1 MRAQRTCWKRLKRW
15 PCLAPYS
22 HSYSHTHTLWHE
34 DIETREPLGRESP
47 EQWRFLTWLSAAH
60 VIPGRTPK
68 HVHYAKRDARPK
80 VGFAF
85 RHRCRKIRF
94 ERSPR
99 EPKTL
104 HTHMSLAKILPHPLY
119 GYQAVAV
126 VVIGSLLAS
135 HTLLGLSIVTRL
147 GETRLEPIT
156 ITVGATVISDTL
168 SLIVFAVCLS
178 IFQTGFSVRAQ
189 GFQLVEISVAVP
201 LIAVG
206 VSRLG
211 AWLLRKVEGDENAY
225 FVIMLA
231 MLVIAGSIAA
241 SINLPDI
248 VGRSLRDLRLMR
260 RQGMNL
266 RKRSWSSLGVPYS
279 SLCSSLTPAF

>member
-1 MRAQRTCWKRLKRW
+1 
-15 PCLAPYS
+15 
-22 HSYSHTHTLWHE
+22 
-34 DIETREPLGRESP
+34 
-47 EQWRFLTWLSAAH
+47 
-60 VIPGRTPK
+60 
-68 HVHYAKRDARPK
+68 
-80 VGFAF
+80 
-85 RHRCRKIRF
+85 
-94 ERSPR
+94 
-99 EPKTL
+99 
-104 HTHMSLAKILPHPLY
+104 MSLAKILPHPLY